1 METIGRPGRGKIEA
15 ALELWA
21 NPLLG
26 PAPLPRESATQ
37 RAMRAASHAPL
48 ATGNNSPKLLM
59 RDPRNAQ
66 TDSLTSH
73 FTGLEGEEVRFKGTD
88 SLPSTLQLH
97 FRRVASTLDGTEDNF
112 ETTFLSG
119 R

>member
-66 TDSLTSH
+66 TDSL
-73 FTGLEGEEVRFKGTD
+73 
-88 SLPSTLQLH
+88 PSTLQLH